1 MTQLYIDNQE
11 VALPE
16 DFTFELIRENNFF
29 TKGGS
34 FTLDI
39 SLNLDI
45 PVNARLYRHLN
56 RFTASSKFKNRS
68 ARLIV
73 DGRCVLN
80 GTEIILEVNEL
91 SASIQLA
98 SGNSELNFLVGSD
111 VKMNTLDLGD
121 VPVISSDDAFWN
133 YFKMYPEANF
143 ICAPVKAMNGTDPV
157 FINNLSAHHIRLS
170 SGKLKLYT
178 TEKQW
183 PEEIRPMPFLNYVI
197 ERSITALRYTINHNS
212 IRGTAYNRLFIVH
225 ANNPKKVNELMPD
238 KTIAEFLSEVE
249 ELFNV
254 LIQVNEDKTVDI
266 IFAHEFYQNPT
277 LFTPQKVS
285 EQFERKYLSPD
296 EQPAAHTSSNIRYD
310 FDDTEISKESDI
322 DPDVRSSLTEVR
334 CNNLAAI
341 NSSLYVMNVETIM
354 RSIFVDEETSQE
366 FVAKK
371 SGEGNY
377 DFKLWPVNTFKRI
390 SGKSGEDIE
399 IEIVPAD
406 IEAFEVDVCHTIGW
420 YYYTGYIQMPVV
432 SSFVGTTEETI
443 TAEEAIQGKTATS
456 QKLNKIA
463 VAFAGSAGYYV
474 FPTGKELT
482 TQPDIFYH
490 AVFPAVLTHYNAP
503 WVSSQYYPLDE
514 KDHATL
520 AFKSGGYGLY
530 EQIYSKAPAID
541 TEEETTMHA
550 ILDGVIPL
558 ATDVFIV
565 NNKKFVCKDIHFK
578 ITPDGF
584 DPEYQATLYAMQ

>member
-16 DFTFELIRENNFF
+16 DFSFELIRENNFF

-111 VKMNTLDLGD
+111 VKINTLDLGE
-121 VPVISSDDAFWN
+121 VPVISSDDVFWN
-133 YFKMYPEANF
+133 YYQSYPISNF
-143 ICAPVKAMNGTDPV
+143 ICAPVKAMNGSDPI
-157 FINNLSAHHIRLS
+157 FLNNIRSHHIRLT
-170 SGKLKLYT
+170 SGKFKLYT
-178 TEKQW
+178 TEKY
-183 PEEIRPMPFLNYVI
+183 PEEIRPMPYLNYII
-197 ERSITALRYTINHNS
+197 ERSITALGYTINHNS
-212 IRGTAYNRLFIVH
+212 IRSSIYNRLFIVH
-225 ANNPKKVNELMPD
+225 GNNPKKVNELMPD
-238 KTIAEFLSEVE
+238 KTVAEFLSEVE

-254 LIQVNEDKTVDI
+254 LIQVHEDKTVDI
-266 IFAHEFYQNPT
+266 IFAYEFYNEPT

-285 EQFERKYLSPD
+285 EQFERKYLSQD
-296 EQPAAHTSSNIRYD
+296 ERPAAHTSSNIRYD
-310 FDDTEISKESDI
+310 FDNSDISKEYDI
-322 DPDVRSSLTEVR
+322 DPDVRNSLNEVK
-334 CNNLAAI
+334 CKNLATI
-341 NSSLYVMNVETIM
+341 HGLLNVMNIDTIM
-354 RSIFVDEETSQE
+354 RSIFVDEETGQE

-371 SGEGNY
+371 LGEGVY

-406 IEAFEVDVCHTIGW
+406 IEAFEVDVCHRIGW
-420 YYYTGYIQMPVV
+420 YYYTGYIQMPVA
-432 SSFVGTTEETI
+432 SSFVGTTEEKI
-443 TAEEAIQGKTATS
+443 TAEDAIQGKTATS

-463 VAFAGSAGYYV
+463 VAFASPKSYYI
-474 FPTGKELT
+474 FPTGKET
-482 TQPDIFYH
+482 TTEPDIFYH
-490 AVFPAVLTHYNAP
+490 AMYPAVITHFNAP
-503 WVSSQYYPLDE
+503 WVQSEYYPLDN
-514 KDHATL
+514 DHATL
-520 AFKSGGYGLY
+520 SLNCTDYGLY
-530 EQIYSKAPAID
+530 DRIYSKAPAID

-550 ILDGVIPL
+550 ILDGIIPQ

-584 DPEYQATLYAMQ
+584 DPEYQATLYTMQ

>member
-1 MTQLYIDNQE
+1 MTQLYIDDQE

-73 DGRCVLN
+73 DGRSVLN

-121 VPVISSDDAFWN
+121 VPVISSQDAFWN
-133 YFKMYPEANF
+133 YYQQYPEANF
-143 ICAPVKAMNGTDPV
+143 ICAPVKAMNGSDAV
-157 FINNLSAHHIRLS
+157 FINNLKSHHVRFT
-170 SGKLKLYT
+170 SGKYKLFT

-183 PEEIRPMPFLNYVI
+183 PEEIRPMPYLNYII
-197 ERSITALRYTINHNS
+197 ERCITALGYTINHNS
-212 IRGTAYNRLFIVH
+212 IRDTPYNRLFIVH
-225 ANNPKKVNELMPD
+225 GHNPKKVNELMPD
-238 KTIAEFLSEVE
+238 KTVAEFLSEVE

-254 LIQVNEDKTVDI
+254 LIQVNDNKTVDI
-266 IFAHEFYQNPT
+266 IFAYEFYQNPT
-277 LFTPQKVS
+277 LFTPLKVS
-285 EQFERKYLSPD
+285 EQFERKYLNPD
-296 EQPAAHTSSNIRYD
+296 EQPATHTSSNIRYD
-310 FDDTEISKESDI
+310 FDNTDISKESDI
-322 DPDVRSSLTEVR
+322 DPNIRSSLNEVK
-334 CNNLAAI
+334 CKNLATV
-341 NSSLYVMNVETIM
+341 NGSLKTMNADAIM
-354 RSIFVDEETSQE
+354 RSIFVDEETGQE

-371 SGEGNY
+371 FGDGTN

-390 SGKSGEDIE
+390 SGKSGEEIE

-420 YYYTGYIQMPVV
+420 YYYTGYIQMPVAP
-432 SSFVGTTEETI
+432 SFVGTTDETI
-443 TAEEAIQGKTATS
+443 TAEEAIQGKTITS
-456 QKLNKIA
+456 QKLNKLA
-463 VAFAGSAGYYV
+463 VAFAGYGGYTI
-474 FPTGKELT
+474 FPTGEELT

-490 AVFPAVLTHYNAP
+490 AAFPTVITHYNAP
-503 WVSSQYYPLDE
+503 WVTSQYYCISE
-514 KDHATL
+514 IDHATL
-520 AFKSGGYGLY
+520 AFKSEGYGLY
-530 EQIYSKAPAID
+530 DRIYSKAPAID

-550 ILDGVIPL
+550 ILDGVIPQ

-584 DPEYQATLYAMQ
+584 DPEYQATLYAMT

>member
-1 MTQLYIDNQE
+1 MTQLYIADQE

-16 DFTFELIRENNFF
+16 DFTFELIRENPFF

-45 PVNARLYRHLN
+45 PINARLYRHLN

-73 DGRCVLN
+73 DGRTVLN

-111 VKMNTLDLGD
+111 VKMNTIDLGEI
-121 VPVISSDDAFWN
+121 PVITSDEAFWN
-133 YFKMYPEANF
+133 YYKPYPESNV
-143 ICAPVKAMNGTDPV
+143 ICAPVKAMNGSDIV
-157 FINNLSAHHIRLS
+157 FINNLRGHHIRSS

-178 TEKQW
+178 TEKF
-183 PEEIRPMPFLNYVI
+183 PEEIRPMPYLNYII
-197 ERSITALRYTINHNS
+197 ERSITTLGYTINHNS
-212 IRGTAYNRLFIVH
+212 IRGSIYNRLFIVH
-225 ANNPKKVNELMPD
+225 GNNPKKINELMPD
-238 KTIAEFLSEVE
+238 KTVAEFLSEVE

-254 LIQVNEDKTVDI
+254 LIQVREDKTVDI
-266 IFAHEFYQNPT
+266 IFAYEFYENPI

-296 EQPAAHTSSNIRYD
+296 EQPASHTSSNIRYD
-310 FDDTEISKESDI
+310 FDETDISKESDI
-322 DPDVRSSLTEVR
+322 DPDIRSSLNEQR
-334 CNNLAAI
+334 CTNLESV
-341 NSSLYVMNVETIM
+341 NSVLYIMNSEAIM
-354 RSIFVDEETSQE
+354 RSVFVDEETKQE

-371 SGEGNY
+371 YGEKSHE
-377 DFKLWPVNTFKRI
+377 FKLWPVNTFKRI
-390 SGKSGEDIE
+390 SGKPGGNIE

-406 IEAFEVDVCHTIGW
+406 MEAFEVDVCHTIGW
-420 YYYTGYIQMPVV
+420 YYYTGYIQMPVA

-443 TAEEAIQGKTATS
+443 TAEEAIQGKTATN

-463 VAFAGSAGYYV
+463 VAFAVPMGSYIL
-474 FPTGKELT
+474 PTGEET
-482 TQPDIFYH
+482 TTEPALFYH
-490 AVFPAVLTHYNAP
+490 AIFPTVITHYNAP
-503 WVSSQYYPLDE
+503 WVNSEYFPLDE
-514 KDHATL
+514 NDHSTL
-520 AFKSGGYGLY
+520 AFQCKGYGLY
-530 EQIYSKAPAID
+530 DRIYSKAPAID

-550 ILDGVIPL
+550 ILDGEIPL
-558 ATDVFIV
+558 ATDIFIV